1 MSAWDKLV
9 PGVRMEIQEL
19 WRRGLALSI
28 LPLTLAALLPADA
41 IGAQNASQPAHS
53 QPQQVSASASPDASS
68 DLLPVLHTEHGPNSA
83 HALKQHYVVLVSLDG
98 FRWDY
103 AKKYGATHLLALGKE
118 GVAAPEGMYPSYPS
132 LTFPN
137 HYAIATGLYPEHNG
151 LVANYFLK
159 ETAQDEQKP
168 PEAKLPRYAIRD
180 SKAVTDGSWYSGVP
194 LWSLAERQG
203 MRSACLFWPG
213 SEARIAGELPSEYLK
228 FDDKV
233 DESARIEQII
243 RWLTEPETTRPHLIT
258 LYYSDVD
265 HAGHVK
271 GPDAPET
278 RAAVVKLDGLV
289 GKLQQRLKTT
299 GLPIDL
305 VVISDHGMVR
315 VEGPWIN
322 LDQFAD
328 LAGFETAGPLLYGA
342 TEADRVRVY
351 NQLKK
356 ASEKFQVYRRK
367 NVPAGLHYND
377 NPREGDP
384 VVIATGPYAIRA
396 HAPES
401 DQTSGKPDTVPVGEH
416 GFDPHQMPEMKASFY
431 AAGPDIV
438 EGKTVAPFE
447 NVNLYPWI
455 AHMLGLDPP
464 ESDGN
469 LNVLA
474 GTLRD
479 NGENSAGAA
488 EPNPDQDPKD
498 QKPKEQS
505 TKNETEKE

>member
-1 MSAWDKLV
+1 V
-9 PGVRMEIQEL
+9 V
-19 WRRGLALSI
+19 
-28 LPLTLAALLPADA
+28 
-41 IGAQNASQPAHS
+41 
-53 QPQQVSASASPDASS
+53 
-68 DLLPVLHTEHGPNSA
+68 HTDHGPNSA

-103 AKKYGATHLLALGKE
+103 TRKYGATHLLALGKQ
-118 GVAAPEGMYPSYPS
+118 GVWAPQGMIPSYPS

-137 HYAIATGLYPEHNG
+137 HYAIVTGLYPEHNG
-151 LVANYFLK
+151 LVANSFLK
-159 ETAQDEQKP
+159 ETAENETRPSDENL
-168 PEAKLPRYAIRD
+168 AHYAIND

-194 LWSLAERQG
+194 LWSLAEQQG

-213 SEARIAGELPSEYLK
+213 SEAKIAGELPTDYLH

-233 DESARIEQII
+233 DESARIDQVLA
-243 RWLTEPETTRPHLIT
+243 WLKQPEETRPHFIT

-265 HAGHVK
+265 HAGHAF
-271 GPDAPET
+271 GPDTSET
-278 RAAVVKLDGLV
+278 RAAVAKVDALV
-289 GKLQQRLKTT
+289 GKLHAALDAT

-305 VVISDHGMVR
+305 VVVSDHGMAKTV
-315 VEGPWIN
+315 GPWIT

-328 LAGFETAGPLLYGA
+328 LSGFETAGPLLYGK

-367 NVPAGLHYND
+367 DVPGGLHYSE

-384 VVIATGPYAIRA
+384 VIVPTGPYAIRA
-396 HAPES
+396 HAPEA
-401 DQTSGKPDTVPVGEH
+401 GKPDSPPIAGQH
-416 GFDPHQMPEMKASFY
+416 GYDPRVMPEMKASFF

-438 EGKTVAPFE
+438 AGKTVAPFE

-455 AHMLGLDPP
+455 AHMLGLNAPK
-464 ESDGN
+464 SDGD
-469 LNVLA
+469 LNILA

-479 NGENSAGAA
+479 NGDR
-488 EPNPDQDPKD
+488 PMQ
-498 QKPKEQS
+498 
-505 TKNETEKE
+505 